1 MAACQSVPLRNYTMQ
16 QIQCKWFV
24 GGGKTARPSW
34 SGEHNGEIET
44 GRQGDRETQ
53 EGGQRERKGRER
65 QRERERKRERESER
79 ESERERERERE
90 REIDM

>member
-53 EGGQRERKGRER
+53 EGGAEGKEWEGKTDRERE
-65 QRERERKRERESER
+65 RERERKRERE
-79 ESERERERERE
+79 RERGW
-90 REIDM
+90 EID